1 MPDADPKDTSQQ
13 DQRRSWQGEIEALCR
28 DHASALSAGVAG
40 VASAELARV
49 TEALTAEIQ
58 ERDETIRATKAQ
70 ASEEKERLEQAAA
83 ETKARLEEILAETKG
98 HLEGLARAIRKIR
111 GTSDAVEVLSELVDV
126 TPRFC
131 ARSALLLR
139 SGGRLIGFRA
149 AGNGTCP
156 DAEGMQK
163 LSLGLVGAPAIAHA
177 VESRDTVVTKGSQ
190 QNLSRRLS
198 QGLGYGDEDE
208 VSVHPV
214 VLRDT
219 VLGVL
224 LINEPVVAPAA
235 IEALVQASEAWIE
248 ALGSRPESGE
258 DQDE

>member
-1 MPDADPKDTSQQ
+1 MA
-13 DQRRSWQGEIEALCR
+13 R
-28 DHASALSAGVAG
+28 

-49 TEALTAEIQ
+49 TEALTAQIQ
-58 ERDETIRATKAQ
+58 ERDETIRVTKAQ
-70 ASEEKERLEQAAA
+70 AAEDRERLEG
-83 ETKARLEEILAETKG
+83 LLAETKG
-98 HLEGLARAIRKIR
+98 YLEGLARAIRKIR
-111 GTSDAVEVLSELVDV
+111 ATSDAVEALSELVDV
-126 TPRFC
+126 APRFC

-156 DAEGMQK
+156 DADGMRK

-198 QGLGYGDEDE
+198 QGLGYGDEDD

-224 LINEPVVAPAA
+224 LVNGPAVAPAA

-248 ALGSRPESGE
+248 ALGSRPETGD

>member
-1 MPDADPKDTSQQ
+1 MPDADPKDTAQQ
-13 DQRRSWQGEIEALCR
+13 DQGGSWQGEIEALCR
-28 DHASALSAGVAG
+28 DHASALSASVAG

-49 TEALTAEIQ
+49 TEAMTAQIQ
-58 ERDETIRATKAQ
+58 ERDEIIRSTKAQ
-70 ASEEKERLEQAAA
+70 AAEDKERMEQEAA
-83 ETKARLEEILAETKG
+83 ETKDRLEGLLADAKS
-98 HLEGLARAIRKIR
+98 HLEGLAQAIRKIR
-111 GTSDAVEVLSELVDV
+111 GTSEAVEVLSELVDV

-156 DAEGMQK
+156 DADGMRK
-163 LSLGLVGAPAIAHA
+163 LSLGMVGAPAIAHA

-198 QGLGYGDEDE
+198 QGLGYGDEDQI
-208 VSVHPV
+208 SVHPV

-224 LINEPVVAPAA
+224 LVNEPVVATAA

-258 DQDE
+258 DQHE

>member
-1 MPDADPKDTSQQ
+1 M
-13 DQRRSWQGEIEALCR
+13 
-28 DHASALSAGVAG
+28 AG

-49 TEALTAEIQ
+49 TEALTTQIQ
-58 ERDETIRATKAQ
+58 ERDETIRSTKAQ
-70 ASEEKERLEQAAA
+70 AAEEKERLEQEAAETKERLERAAA
-83 ETKARLEEILAETKG
+83 ETKDR
-98 HLEGLARAIRKIR
+98 LEGLLAEAKSHLDGLAQAIRKIR
-111 GTSDAVEVLSELVDV
+111 GTSEAVEVLSELVDV

-177 VESRDTVVTKGSQ
+177 VESRDTVVTNGSQ

-198 QGLGYGDEDE
+198 QGLGYGDEDQI
-208 VSVHPV
+208 SVHPV

-224 LINEPVVAPAA
+224 LVNEPVVATAA

>member
-1 MPDADPKDTSQQ
+1 M
-13 DQRRSWQGEIEALCR
+13 
-28 DHASALSAGVAG
+28 SAGVAG
-40 VASAELARV
+40 VASAELTRV

-58 ERDETIRATKAQ
+58 ERDETIRATKAK
-70 ASEEKERLEQAAA
+70 AAEDRVRLEG
-83 ETKARLEEILAETKG
+83 LLAETKG

-111 GTSDAVEVLSELVDV
+111 ATSDAVEALSELVDV
-126 TPRFC
+126 APQFC
-131 ARSALLLR
+131 TRSALLLR

-156 DAEGMQK
+156 DADGMRK

-198 QGLGYGDEDE
+198 QGLGYGDEDA

-224 LINEPVVAPAA
+224 LANEPVVAPAA

-248 ALGSRPESGE
+248 ALGSRPESGD